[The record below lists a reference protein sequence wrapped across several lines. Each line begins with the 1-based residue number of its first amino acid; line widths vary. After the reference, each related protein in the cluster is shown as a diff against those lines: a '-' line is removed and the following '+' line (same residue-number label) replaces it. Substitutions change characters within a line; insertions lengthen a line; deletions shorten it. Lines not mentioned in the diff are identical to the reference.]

1 MLCLGFRL
9 FCGVCMFTFLLK
21 FATAFLLALVAV
33 PSLAV
38 ESEHLGTDELVRDGL
53 GALSSGN
60 KEL

>member
-1 MLCLGFRL
+1 
-9 FCGVCMFTFLLK
+9 MFTFLLK